1 MAHEHTIPETG
12 VVFVGLARERLEA
25 TNEPLN
31 QLESVARIFECS
43 LLGDP
48 QAAII
53 RRSTNRVRSLINRA
67 LQVLSAPRDGTQEQ
81 PEDTTED
88 LHTALARTSA
98 WVDFAGHPLQD
109 MWATLQRVSRRTE
122 QSQFE
127 LLQTVEGLRTLD
139 HRLGRARMSAGG
151 EHTVYIQPDRN
162 IIPDGPY
169 VLGEYEAIRLRNPP
183 PDEELASGVA
193 PRMMALRPVKD
204 EATDRAFRYAMR
216 MNAVTGPPGPRPVV
230 PFHLRTC
237 FVVRAKVNGCEVL
250 TMVDTG
256 SMTNFVSPA
265 FATVAKLATFTLES
279 QLPLQLGCVGSRSTI
294 THGVH
299 VPVCLGH
306 VTRDT
311 YFDVANIDRYD
322 CIIGLLFLRLHRV
335 CLDFGEDTLRIEG
348 HSIANSVE
356 TEMSV
361 TPNARRRIGR
371 PPAAH

>member
-1 MAHEHTIPETG
+1 
-12 VVFVGLARERLEA
+12 
-25 TNEPLN
+25 
-31 QLESVARIFECS
+31 
-43 LLGDP
+43 
-48 QAAII
+48 
-53 RRSTNRVRSLINRA
+53 VRSLINRA

-81 PEDTTED
+81 LEDTTED
-88 LHTALARTSA
+88 LRTALARTSVR
-98 WVDFAGHPLQD
+98 VDFAGHPLQD
-109 MWATLQRVSRRTE
+109 MWATLQRVSRHTE

-139 HRLGRARMSAGG
+139 RRLGRARMSAGG

-169 VLGEYEAIRLRNPP
+169 VLGEYEAIRLRNLP
-183 PDEELASGVA
+183 PDEELANGVA
-193 PRMMALRPVKD
+193 PRLMALRPVKD

-237 FVVRAKVNGCEVL
+237 FVVRAKVNSCEAL

-256 SMTNFVSPA
+256 STTNFVSPA
-265 FATVAKLATFTLES
+265 FATVAKLATFMLES
-279 QLPLQLGCVGSRSTI
+279 QLLLQLGCVGSRSTI

-322 CIIGLLFLRLHRV
+322 CIIGLPFLRLHRV
-335 CLDFGEDTLRIEG
+335 CLDFGEDTLQIEG

-361 TPNARRRIGR
+361 TPNARRRIGH
-371 PPAAH
+371 PPVAH